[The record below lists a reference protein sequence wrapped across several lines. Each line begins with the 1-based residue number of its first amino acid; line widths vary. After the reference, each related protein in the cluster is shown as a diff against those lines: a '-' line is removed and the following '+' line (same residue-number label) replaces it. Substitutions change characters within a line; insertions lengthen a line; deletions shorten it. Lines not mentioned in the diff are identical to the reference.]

1 MISTM
6 LADPD
11 PHKPIATASLVRVS
25 RPPSLD
31 PPFDDERGLSWFHEP
46 APVRPAT
53 IPAPSGPPPRL
64 PEVRDSATPSSARAA
79 TAYVRLCIEVLNGY
93 RPASHLRQLG
103 GPVEFADIV
112 DQLRLRHNRRGR
124 FGGFA
129 PVSRGLPP
137 AAVAAAQRARSAA
150 NERTSGLD
158 RAFDRAGAAS
168 PQYGSASPHTLPLAS
183 QMVDRVQPNMHRPS
197 APVTARHD
205 RNTASCIAPVS
216 LSRLRVSE
224 PLDGIAEVVAVLS
237 QGGTSLA
244 MAMRLER
251 QADAWTCVLVQ
262 VI

>member
-11 PHKPIATASLVRVS
+11 PHRPIATASLVRVT
-25 RPPSLD
+25 RPPRLD
-31 PPFDDERGLSWFHEP
+31 PPFDDERGLSWCHEP
-46 APVRPAT
+46 IPARPAST
-53 IPAPSGPPPRL
+53 PSPVSPASRLQDPRD
-64 PEVRDSATPSSARAA
+64 PATPSSARAA

-112 DQLRLRHNRRGR
+112 DQLRLRYNRRGR
-124 FGGFA
+124 FGPDG
-129 PVSRGLPP
+129 RGRPA
-137 AAVAAAQRARSAA
+137 AAVAAAHRVRSTG
-150 NERTSGLD
+150 NELASG
-158 RAFDRAGAAS
+158 FDRAGAA
-168 PQYGSASPHTLPLAS
+168 AHTIPLAS
-183 QMVDRVQPNMHRPS
+183 QTIDRVRPNMHRPP
-197 APVTARHD
+197 ALVAARHD
-205 RNTASCIAPVS
+205 RNAASAMAPVS
-216 LSRLRVSE
+216 LARLRVSE

-237 QGGTSLA
+237 QGGASLA